1 MSWDT
6 PSELESAVARIGK
19 SIKLR
24 EDYESPPYLGETV
37 TVDIAALEV
46 LLRYAWTHKIEI
58 ENLRC
63 DNDELQ
69 RDVDYLKDQLFV
81 LLLQLREAQ

>member
-19 SIKLR
+19 AIKLR

-46 LLRYAWTHKIEI
+46 LLQWIE
-58 ENLRC
+58 C
-63 DNDELQ
+63 A
-69 RDVDYLKDQLFV
+69 DVDAKTIVDLEDAIKDLQEDVDHLKD
-81 LLLQLREAQ
+81 QLREAQ